1 MTLETTTA
9 KVATDTTRQA
19 VKAADSTVKK
29 IWSILDAATEKKAP
43 SEFLSSKAINSIQG
57 RFQN

>member
-29 IWSILDAATEKKAP
+29 IWSILDAASDKKTP
-43 SEFLSSKAINSIQG
+43 SEYLSKQAVRAIQG
-57 RFQN
+57 NT